1 MNAPKSS
8 LSSVVGSGLAP
19 PLIMHMLYRFDIGGL
34 ENGVVN
40 LINRM
45 PASRYR
51 HAVVALTEINPTFAR
66 RVQRDDIEFIS
77 LHKAPGHGV
86 RLYPEMFRLFRRLRP
101 AVLHTRN
108 FAALEAVVP
117 AWAAGVPVRI
127 HGEHGRDVND
137 LDGTRV
143 RYQRLRRLYSPFV
156 HRYVT
161 VSRDLAGYLT
171 GPVGIAANRVQHI
184 YNGVDAMRFGPKAAV
199 REAIPGCP
207 FTDPSLV
214 LVGTVGRMQAV
225 KDQLNLARA
234 FVHALQQRPDL
245 RGSLRLVM
253 AGDGPLRAQVLSE
266 LSAAGV
272 VELAWL
278 PGDRND
284 IALWM
289 RGMDCFVLPSLAE
302 GISNTILEAMSSGL
316 PVIATSVGGNL
327 ELVDDGVTG
336 WLVPPGQATI
346 LAERLIQMVDD
357 VALRQRMGQAA
368 RAVTERRFALPV
380 MVDAYTSLYDDL
392 LLRQGVPTLQAR
404 S

>member
-1 MNAPKSS
+1 MSS
-8 LSSVVGSGLAP
+8 LSPAAGSRSAA

-51 HAVVALTEINPTFAR
+51 HAVVALTEVNANFAR
-66 RVQRDDIEFIS
+66 RILRDDVEFIA
-77 LHKAPGHGV
+77 LHKQPGHAV

-117 AWAAGVPVRI
+117 AWAAGVPVRV

-156 HRYVT
+156 QRYVT
-161 VSRDLAGYLT
+161 VSKDLANYLT
-171 GPVGIAANRVQHI
+171 GPVGIAADRVQHI
-184 YNGVDAMRFGPKAAV
+184 YNGVDAVRFGRREAV
-199 REAIPGCP
+199 RGLIPGCP

-214 LVGTVGRMQAV
+214 VVGTVGRMQAV

-234 FVHALQQRPDL
+234 FVQALQQQPDL
-245 RGSLRLVM
+245 RSRMRLVM

-266 LSAAGV
+266 LSTAGV
-272 VELAWL
+272 AEFAWL
-278 PGDRND
+278 PGDRD
-284 IALWM
+284 DVALWM
-289 RGMDCFVLPSLAE
+289 RGLDCFVLPSLAE

-316 PVIATSVGGNL
+316 PVIATAVGGNL

-336 WLVPPGQATI
+336 WLVPPAQPAM
-346 LAERLIQMVDD
+346 LAERLVQMVSDL
-357 VALRQRMGQAA
+357 ALRKRMGEAA
-368 RAVTERRFALPV
+368 RAVTERCFALPV
-380 MVDAYTSLYDDL
+380 MVDAYTAMYDDL
-392 LLRQGVPTLQAR
+392 LRRKGVASLQAR
-404 S
+404 D